1 MWPEDDQSQDNTKQC
16 NDKTSIQMDGFGHT
30 NLFSIHTHLD
40 LSFIHCLNVEKL
52 GRSYKKTNKKPNL
65 HQCRKNS
72 EIEFPYIVE
81 LPYSISICSS
91 QPLFFILVHRKLSKM
106 LLLPKQ
112 QHAKIPS

>member
-52 GRSYKKTNKKPNL
+52 GRSYKKKPNKKPNL
-65 HQCRKNS
+65 HQCRKKFRNR
-72 EIEFPYIVE
+72 
-81 LPYSISICSS
+81 ISLHSRIA
-91 QPLFFILVHRKLSKM
+91 
-106 LLLPKQ
+106 LLDFYL
-112 QHAKIPS
+112 

>member
-52 GRSYKKTNKKPNL
+52 GRSY
-65 HQCRKNS
+65 
-72 EIEFPYIVE
+72 
-81 LPYSISICSS
+81 
-91 QPLFFILVHRKLSKM
+91 
-106 LLLPKQ
+106 
-112 QHAKIPS
+112 